1 MEESMIWLSI
11 AIVTLIIWLIAIGL
25 YIRKIKKEGR
35 PKGADMG
42 EGLAIGMTICV
53 VIGIALSE
61 LTGYY
66 YTVVIWIPI
75 GAALGFGIGTYLE
88 KRYQKK

>member
-1 MEESMIWLSI
+1 MEENMVWLSI
-11 AIVTLIIWLIAIGL
+11 AIVVLIIWLIAIGL

-35 PKGADMG
+35 QKGAGMS
-42 EGLAIGMTICV
+42 EGLAIGMIICV

-66 YTVVIWIPI
+66 YSIVIWIPI

>member
-1 MEESMIWLSI
+1 MEESIVWLSI

-35 PKGADMG
+35 PKGAGMG

-75 GAALGFGIGTYLE
+75 GDALGFGIGAYLE
-88 KRYQKK
+88 KRYKKK